1 MYNDLQYL
9 NIINPFML
17 PVSFYNPWKHLK
29 PSGILMF
36 SGGIEKPLV
45 CNGLMR
51 ITQIHQIEE
60 AINDLPYNLKLMGKG
75 GVKRAA
81 SKRMQSTPKLL

>member
-1 MYNDLQYL
+1 
-9 NIINPFML
+9 
-17 PVSFYNPWKHLK
+17 
-29 PSGILMF
+29 MF

-81 SKRMQSTPKLL
+81 SKRM

>member
-1 MYNDLQYL
+1 
-9 NIINPFML
+9 
-17 PVSFYNPWKHLK
+17 
-29 PSGILMF
+29 MF
-36 SGGIEKPLV
+36 SGGIEKLLV

-75 GVKRAA
+75 GVKCAA